1 MNNKPEDIP
10 HAWEDL
16 DLSRLR
22 GILMIVGAPDVGKST
37 FARYLFQRL
46 CELLRRVAYLDGDPG
61 QSILGPPSTM
71 TLALAKNGD
80 DSFPPEGQRFR
91 GFVGSVSP
99 ARHMLS
105 VVTVATRLIGAAKEA
120 EVQAVIYDTTGLVD
134 PARGG
139 HYLKLSKINLLRPTV
154 LFAIQRDREL
164 ESFLVPL
171 RQSRRMRV
179 VDLSPSTAAQRRD
192 MSFRKI
198 HRASQFARYFTN
210 ASPLSLTWTRFVV
223 FPAPRFDLHRLVA
236 MEDIEGFTIGLGIV
250 EQIDRIHRQVMLHT
264 PVDSIDR
271 IDTIRLGDVIVDPE
285 TFEDKPLTN

>member
-1 MNNKPEDIP
+1 MNNKPVDIP
-10 HAWEDL
+10 HAWENL
-16 DLSRLR
+16 DFSSLS

-46 CELLRRVAYLDGDPG
+46 CEVLHRVAYLDGDPG
-61 QSILGPPSTM
+61 QSTLGPPSTM

-99 ARHMLS
+99 ARHMLPI
-105 VVTVATRLIGAAKEA
+105 VTIANRLIGAAREA
-120 EVQAVIYDTTGLVD
+120 GMQVAVYDTTGLVD

-164 ESFLVPL
+164 ESLLEPL
-171 RQSRRMRV
+171 RVSRHIHV

-192 MSFRKI
+192 NSFRRSY
-198 HRASQFARYFTN
+198 RASQFACYFKNT
-210 ASPLSLTWTRFVV
+210 SPLRLNWTRFAV
-223 FPAPRFDLHRLVA
+223 FPEPRFDLHRLVA
-236 MEDIEGFTIGLGIV
+236 MEDIDGFTIGLGIV
-250 EQIDRIHRQVMLHT
+250 EQMDRIHKEVMLHT

-271 IDTIRLGDVIVDPE
+271 IDAIRLGDIIVDPE
-285 TFEDKPLTN
+285 TFEDRPLTR